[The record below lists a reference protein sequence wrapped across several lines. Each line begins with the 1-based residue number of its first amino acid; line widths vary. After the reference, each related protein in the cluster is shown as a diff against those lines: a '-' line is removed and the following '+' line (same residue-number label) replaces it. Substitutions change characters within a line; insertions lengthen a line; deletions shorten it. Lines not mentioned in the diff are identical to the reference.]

1 MMIYAPVEEGQ
12 GLVEY
17 AIIIML
23 IAIVVI
29 VIVAIFGTQVSTLYS
44 QIVSSIPEH

>member
-1 MMIYAPVEEGQ
+1 MIYAPVEEGQ
-12 GLVEY
+12 GLAEY

-29 VIVAIFGTQVSTLYS
+29 AILAIFGTQVSALYS
-44 QIVSSIPEH
+44 RITSSVREA

>member
-1 MMIYAPVEEGQ
+1 MIYAPAEDGQ

-17 AIIIML
+17 AVILML

-29 VIVAIFGTQVSTLYS
+29 AIVAIFGTQVSSLYS
-44 QIVSSIPEH
+44 RITSSVADA